1 MGVNMKKVLCIL
13 ILLFNAFLCF
23 SYDIGYVESF
33 NLSKIQFIQEI
44 NISSEIITVH
54 ELETEVNLEIEPIQ
68 NISVN
73 VECIIYCQPRG
84 NGRSYTDTM
93 VPIEFEV
100 FTNNKNTNIWIIKN
114 SKKYSYEESLKQNGH
129 SNEIYEIHFIIE
141 IKGKTQL
148 MLKYVN
154 GKIGTMGID
163 RVNYRFASSNSY
175 KEVKYIENT
184 DCDERLFL
192 TSITPAKENT
202 NHYDVYHGEFYGKI
216 YDEFYN
222 EYDGIKG
229 FDIERKITENNTL
242 IWSCVIPKETE
253 IVDCWLEEIDYLY
266 YMHESYI
273 LTKENVFFMPRKNLA
288 IYRNGYYAKYGYEFK
303 NNEWKNFFT
312 DEFKKYGK
320 EYKVNPNFSESDF
333 NEIERKNIELIKKM
347 ENLKEPILLSE
358 FLEENS
364 K

>member
-1 MGVNMKKVLCIL
+1 MKKVLCIL

-175 KEVKYIENT
+175 KEVKYIEKT

-253 IVDCWLEEIDYLY
+253 IVDCWLEEINTNYLY
-266 YMHESYI
+266 ENSTS
-273 LTKENVFFMPRKNLA
+273 LLKEKNVFFMTRSLLA
-288 IYRNGYYAKYGYEFK
+288 KYRNAFYAKYGYEFK
-303 NNEWKNFFT
+303 NIEWKNFFT
-312 DEFKKYGK
+312 DEFLRYGID
-320 EYKVNPNFSESDF
+320 YKVNPYFSESDL
-333 NEIERKNIELIKKM
+333 NETERKNIELIRKM
-347 ENLKEPILLSE
+347 ESISEPILLSD
-358 FLEENS
+358 FLN
-364 K
+364 KKLY